1 MRIEFKSLLVAAGIL
16 VLASSLWGQKGQPA
30 GPKPKSNKEIAALN
44 AINAAP
50 TVDERL
56 KAIDNV
62 LTNFKDTEFRPML
75 LDMALQLEAQ
85 KGDYAQVM
93 TYGELILDKDP
104 KNATALVTMAG
115 ETARRTREFDLD
127 KDEKLAKADKWA
139 KQGIEDA
146 KTFPKPPGTSLTD
159 EQWEHTKL
167 DLQSQGYE
175 ALGMSAA
182 VNKKYDDAVAN
193 FKQALAL
200 SPTAGTWLRLGQA
213 YEDAGKFDDAND
225 AFDKAGAMPN
235 ATAQIKS
242 IAANKKAE
250 VAKLKAGAAAKP
262 PAGAQ
267 PPAAPGAQP
276 PAAAQH

>member
-1 MRIEFKSLLVAAGIL
+1 AGGIF
-16 VLASSLWGQKGQPA
+16 VLAFSLWGQKDKGAA
-30 GPKPKSNKEIAALN
+30 GPKPKSNKEVAALN
-44 AINAAP
+44 AINSAA
-50 TVDERL
+50 TVDDKL

-62 LTNFKDTEFRPML
+62 LTNFKDTEFKPML

-93 TYGELILDKDP
+93 TYGELVLDKDP
-104 KNATALVTMAG
+104 KNAPALVTMAA

-127 KDEKLAKADKWA
+127 KDAKLAKADKWA
-139 KQGIEDA
+139 KDGIEAA
-146 KTFPKPPGTSLTD
+146 KTAPKPAGTALTD
-159 EQWEHTKL
+159 EQWESQKK

-193 FKQALAL
+193 FKEALAL

-213 YEDAGKFDDAND
+213 YEDAGKLDDAND
-225 AFDKAGAMPN
+225 AFDKAGAMSN
-235 ATAQIKS
+235 ATAQIKT

-250 VAKLKAGAAAKP
+250 VAKLKAAAAAKP
-262 PAGAQ
+262 PAAG
-267 PPAAPGAQP
+267 GAQP

>member
-1 MRIEFKSLLVAAGIL
+1 MRIRFKSLLVVGGVF
-16 VLASSLWGQKGQPA
+16 VLAFTLWGQKDKDKAPA

-44 AINAAP
+44 AINSAA
-50 TVDERL
+50 TVDDKL

-62 LTNFKDTEFRPML
+62 LTNFKDTEFKPML

-93 TYGELILDKDP
+93 TYGEQILEKDP
-104 KNATALVTMAG
+104 KNVPALVTMAA

-127 KDEKLAKADKWA
+127 KDAKLAKADKWA
-139 KQGIEDA
+139 KDGIEAA
-146 KTFPKPPGTSLTD
+146 KTAPKPAGTALTD
-159 EQWEHTKL
+159 EQWEHQKL

-175 ALGMSAA
+175 ALGMSAT
-182 VNKKYDDAVAN
+182 VNKKYDDAIAN

-213 YEDAGKFDDAND
+213 CEDAGKLDDAND

-235 ATAQIKS
+235 ATAQIKT
-242 IAANKKAE
+242 IATNKKAE
-250 VAKLKAGAAAKP
+250 VAKLKAAPAAKP
-262 PAGAQ
+262 PAPG
-267 PPAAPGAQP
+267 GAQP

>member
-1 MRIEFKSLLVAAGIL
+1 
-16 VLASSLWGQKGQPA
+16 
-30 GPKPKSNKEIAALN
+30 
-44 AINAAP
+44 
-50 TVDERL
+50 
-56 KAIDNV
+56 
-62 LTNFKDTEFRPML
+62 ML
-75 LDMALQLEAQ
+75 LDMALQLESQ

-104 KNATALVTMAG
+104 KNATALVTMAA

-139 KQGIEDA
+139 KEGIEDA
-146 KTFPKPPGTSLTD
+146 KTFPKPSGTTLTD
-159 EQWEHTKL
+159 EQWEHQKL

-175 ALGMSAA
+175 ALGMSAT

-200 SPTAGTWLRLGQA
+200 SPTAGTWLRLGQT
-213 YEDAGKFDDAND
+213 YEDAGKLDDAND

-235 ATAQIKS
+235 ASAQIKT

>member
-1 MRIEFKSLLVAAGIL
+1 MRIEFKSLLAAVGIL
-16 VLASSLWGQKGQPA
+16 VLASSLWGQKGQS
-30 GPKPKSNKEIAALN
+30 GPKPKSNKEVAALN
-44 AINAAP
+44 AINAAT
-50 TVDERL
+50 TVDDKL

-62 LTNFKDTEFRPML
+62 LTNFKDTEFKPML

-93 TYGELILDKDP
+93 TYGERILDKDP
-104 KNATALVTMAG
+104 KNATALVTMAA

-127 KDEKLAKADKWA
+127 KDDKLAKADKWA
-139 KQGIEDA
+139 KEGIEDA

-175 ALGMSAA
+175 ALGMAA
-182 VNKKYDDAVAN
+182 TVSKKYDDAVAN

-213 YEDAGKFDDAND
+213 YEDASKFDDAND

-250 VAKLKAGAAAKP
+250 VAKLKASAAAKP
-262 PAGAQ
+262 ATG
-267 PPAAPGAQP
+267 APGSATPGAPQP
-276 PAAAQH
+276 VPIQH

>member
-1 MRIEFKSLLVAAGIL
+1 MRTEFKSLLVAGGIF
-16 VLASSLWGQKGQPA
+16 VLAFSLWGQKDKGAA
-30 GPKPKSNKEIAALN
+30 GPKPKSNKEVAALN
-44 AINAAP
+44 AINSAA
-50 TVDERL
+50 TVDDKL

-62 LTNFKDTEFRPML
+62 LTNFKDTEFKPML

-93 TYGELILDKDP
+93 TYGELVLDKDP
-104 KNATALVTMAG
+104 KNAPALVTMAA

-127 KDEKLAKADKWA
+127 KDAKLAKADKWA
-139 KQGIEDA
+139 KDGIEAA
-146 KTFPKPPGTSLTD
+146 KTAPKPAGTALTD
-159 EQWEHTKL
+159 EQWESQKK

-193 FKQALAL
+193 FKEALAL

-213 YEDAGKFDDAND
+213 YEDAGKLDDAND
-225 AFDKAGAMPN
+225 AFDKAGAMSN
-235 ATAQIKS
+235 ATAQIKT

-250 VAKLKAGAAAKP
+250 VAKLKAAAAAKP
-262 PAGAQ
+262 PAAG
-267 PPAAPGAQP
+267 GAQP

>member
-1 MRIEFKSLLVAAGIL
+1 MRIRFKSLLVVGGVF
-16 VLASSLWGQKGQPA
+16 VLAFTLWGQKDKDKAPA

-44 AINAAP
+44 AINSAA
-50 TVDERL
+50 TVDDKL

-62 LTNFKDTEFRPML
+62 LTNFKDTEFKPML

-93 TYGELILDKDP
+93 TYGEQILEKDP
-104 KNATALVTMAG
+104 KNAPALVTMAA

-127 KDEKLAKADKWA
+127 KDAKLAKADKWA
-139 KQGIEDA
+139 KDGIEAA
-146 KTFPKPPGTSLTD
+146 KTAPKPAGTALTD
-159 EQWEHTKL
+159 EQWEHQKL

-175 ALGMSAA
+175 ALGMSAT
-182 VNKKYDDAVAN
+182 VNKKYDDAIAN

-213 YEDAGKFDDAND
+213 CEDAGKLDDAND

-235 ATAQIKS
+235 ATAQIKT
-242 IAANKKAE
+242 IATNKKAE
-250 VAKLKAGAAAKP
+250 VAKLKAAPAAKP
-262 PAGAQ
+262 PAPG
-267 PPAAPGAQP
+267 GAQP

>member
-1 MRIEFKSLLVAAGIL
+1 MRIDFKSLLVVGGIF
-16 VLASSLWGQKGQPA
+16 VLASSMWAQKGQPA
-30 GPKPKSNKEIAALN
+30 GPKPKSNKEIVALN
-44 AINAAP
+44 AINSAT
-50 TVDERL
+50 TVDDKL

-62 LTNFKDTEFRPML
+62 LTNFKDTEFKPML
-75 LDMALQLEAQ
+75 LDMALQLESQ

-104 KNATALVTMAG
+104 KNATALVTMAA

-139 KQGIEDA
+139 KEGIEDA
-146 KTFPKPPGTSLTD
+146 KTFPKPPGASLSD
-159 EQWEHTKL
+159 EQWEHQKL

-175 ALGMSAA
+175 ALGMSAT
-182 VNKKYDDAVAN
+182 VNKKYDDAIAN

-213 YEDAGKFDDAND
+213 YEDASKFDDATD
-225 AFDKAGAMPN
+225 AFDKASAMPN
-235 ATAQIKS
+235 ATAQIKT

-250 VAKLKAGAAAKP
+250 VAKLKASGGAKP
-262 PAGAQ
+262 GAGA
-267 PPAAPGAQP
+267 PGSAAPGAPQP
-276 PAAAQH
+276 VPIQH